1 MYIARDKDGT
11 LSLWSHKPRRCEDA
25 GIWLT
30 QMCGSFLGVFESAD
44 LDNIDWSCEPVEV
57 ELVLHGER
65 VTICN
70 LTQNKKVTIN
80 R

>member
-44 LDNIDWSCEPVEV
+44 LDNIDWSSEPVEV
-57 ELVLHGER
+57 ELMVSGESISIR
-65 VTICN
+65 N
-70 LTQNKKVTIN
+70 LTMNKKVTIN